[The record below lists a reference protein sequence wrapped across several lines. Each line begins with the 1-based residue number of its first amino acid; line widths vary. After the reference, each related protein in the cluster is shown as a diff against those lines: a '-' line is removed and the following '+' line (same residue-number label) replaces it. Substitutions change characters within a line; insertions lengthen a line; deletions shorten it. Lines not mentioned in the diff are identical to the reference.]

1 MFYVV
6 NVFFLCA
13 VLTVTD
19 SSLSLF
25 SLWAIIEVE
34 VFLHAFVAGAVIITF
49 VMRYWLTKAIFK
61 WNSVRNDSVGTFLQ
75 S

>member
-6 NVFFLCA
+6 NVFVLCA
-13 VLTVTD
+13 VLTVID

-34 VFLHAFVAGAVIITF
+34 VFLQAIVAGAEIITF
-49 VMRYWLTKAIFK
+49 VM
-61 WNSVRNDSVGTFLQ
+61 
-75 S
+75 